1 MVLPPKESADC
12 LLETASSQKP
22 DYDAFAVKNAGL
34 FFVQAPDSLYTFQR
48 AGLNVVFEKNAY
60 ISSQDS
66 TKRLETLLRE
76 EWQNSS
82 YDFSKNP
89 KIILERVEGSVTL
102 YPLNPDYTE
111 YEEIVFSDNRLENF
125 LRLDPSAKLA
135 ATLSGETSNFEKA
148 NVRGVAYFLV
158 STGSE
163 ARPVRLSVFLKD
175 LDGTLHKIAQVCIK
189 VKSRTGEEQDA
200 SSRAQASS
208 LSSGSSPVA
217 SPSASQSPS
226 LDVSPTLSAGLAPTS
241 FPKISP
247 PSSPTPPVSVSPKGV
262 SKASP
267 VVSGSPSP
275 KISPS
280 ATFSLL
286 KGDADL
292 NGKLTAADVDLAIK
306 ISLNLIKPTS
316 TQLLVLDL
324 DGDGK
329 VTTKDSEKLIRL
341 QAGVGDKPLVVAKNT
356 LGDVNGDG
364 RLDASDVDLLLAIA
378 SGRVSPAPIQKQVG
392 DLNSDG
398 KITVADAQLLFA
410 SMSFLI
416 SKQQTGAVLAGDING
431 DGLVNADDFELL
443 KKVINKIIQPS
454 SVQIAAADLNKD
466 GTLSQE
472 DLEAFRREFL
482 IGGITP
488 GASPSATPSAYV
500 YVRLGSSH
508 PDIKIIKSV
517 LNREGLYNGPIDEL
531 FDRDLQDALLKFQ
544 KKYNLPATGKL
555 NFATVKKLNEL
566 NSISGVLPK
575 IENKIPSLLERIRNL
590 FNLIIT
596 RLNGR

>member
-1 MVLPPKESADC
+1 
-12 LLETASSQKP
+12 
-22 DYDAFAVKNAGL
+22 
-34 FFVQAPDSLYTFQR
+34 
-48 AGLNVVFEKNAY
+48 
-60 ISSQDS
+60 
-66 TKRLETLLRE
+66 
-76 EWQNSS
+76 
-82 YDFSKNP
+82 
-89 KIILERVEGSVTL
+89 
-102 YPLNPDYTE
+102 
-111 YEEIVFSDNRLENF
+111 
-125 LRLDPSAKLA
+125 
-135 ATLSGETSNFEKA
+135 
-148 NVRGVAYFLV
+148 
-158 STGSE
+158 
-163 ARPVRLSVFLKD
+163 
-175 LDGTLHKIAQVCIK
+175 
-189 VKSRTGEEQDA
+189 
-200 SSRAQASS
+200 
-208 LSSGSSPVA
+208 
-217 SPSASQSPS
+217 
-226 LDVSPTLSAGLAPTS
+226 
-241 FPKISP
+241 
-247 PSSPTPPVSVSPKGV
+247 
-262 SKASP
+262 
-267 VVSGSPSP
+267 
-275 KISPS
+275 
-280 ATFSLL
+280 
-286 KGDADL
+286 
-292 NGKLTAADVDLAIK
+292 
-306 ISLNLIKPTS
+306 
-316 TQLLVLDL
+316 L

-398 KITVADAQLLFA
+398 KINVADAQLLFA
-410 SMSFLI
+410 SMSSLI
-416 SKQQTGAVLAGDING
+416 SKQQTGAALAGDING

-566 NSISGVLPK
+566 NSASGVLPK

-590 FNLIIT
+590 FSLTIT
-596 RLNGR
+596 RLRGR